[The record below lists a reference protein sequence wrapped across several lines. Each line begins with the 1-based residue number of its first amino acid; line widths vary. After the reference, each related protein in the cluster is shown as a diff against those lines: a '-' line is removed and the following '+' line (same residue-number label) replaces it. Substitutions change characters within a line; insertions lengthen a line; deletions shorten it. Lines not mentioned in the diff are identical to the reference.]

1 MLKYYIS
8 NICMTLV
15 LITNI
20 WGKNEKTNSY
30 TLHNEKNIWW
40 NKFILTYGCNM
51 WNTEQNAV
59 ERVNSS
65 TKHNSFNQ
73 YSTNNF
79 FLISLSF
86 SCFFL
91 PLFLCFFLF
100 LSLFFLLACF
110 WAVPVKYNFTVCV
123 KQNMPPIITWK
134 VSKHR
139 LFQ

>member
-20 WGKNEKTNSY
+20 WGENEKTNSY

-51 WNTEQNAV
+51 CNTEQNAV

-73 YSTNNF
+73 NSTNNF
-79 FLISLSF
+79 SF
-86 SCFFL
+86 S
-91 PLFLCFFLF
+91 FLF
-100 LSLFFLLACF
+100 LSLAFSFLYFFVSFSFFLFSSCLLAF
-110 WAVPVKYNFTVCV
+110 E
-123 KQNMPPIITWK
+123 
-134 VSKHR
+134 
-139 LFQ
+139 LFQWNIISQCVLIKIHLL

>member
-79 FLISLSF
+79 F
-86 SCFFL
+86 FL
-91 PLFLCFFLF
+91 FLF
-100 LSLFFLLACF
+100 LSLAFSFLYFFVSFSFFLCSSCLLAF
-110 WAVPVKYNFTVCV
+110 E
-123 KQNMPPIITWK
+123 
-134 VSKHR
+134 
-139 LFQ
+139 LFQWNKISQCVLSKICLL